1 MQRKIEQWA
10 NCNPEAMAKMSE
22 NAIMFAF
29 KDAKADIVEMAKILE
44 AIAYPRRGT
53 QEENM
58 SLQDFAELIQ
68 SKFSLDELSA

>member
-1 MQRKIEQWA
+1 MKRKIEQWA

-29 KDAKADIVEMAKILE
+29 KDAKSDIVAMAKILE

-53 QEENM
+53 KEESM
-58 SLQDFAELIQ
+58 SLQDFADLIQ
-68 SKFSLDELSA
+68 SKFTFDDLSA